1 MQFCWVSMN
10 PNIKL
15 IITSHS
21 RLNPFRLEQ
30 WNHRRVKIFSSIGCR
45 FCFVAIMQI
54 DESSTL
60 LRMRCFARTYQLSLP
75 QYAKKYHRMFNKNA
89 VYIEPFT
96 IRQVIVASCHLEKY
110 IENIVRW
117 LHLKRHTSWHC
128 SSLKFDMHNA
138 LKSRTWNGESF
149 HFTVQRL
156 NHIYSVFTVYFLQ

>member
-1 MQFCWVSMN
+1 MN

-15 IITSHS
+15 ITSHS
-21 RLNPFRLEQ
+21 RSNSFRLEQ

-54 DESSTL
+54 DESSTPL
-60 LRMRCFARTYQLSLP
+60 CMRFFARTYHQSLP
-75 QYAKKYHRMFNKNA
+75 QSAKKYHRLFNKNA
-89 VYIEPFT
+89 VCIEPFT

-110 IENIVRW
+110 ISKTLWDGSIWKGTHLGIVAAW
-117 LHLKRHTSWHC
+117 DLT
-128 SSLKFDMHNA
+128 HNA

-156 NHIYSVFTVYFLQ
+156 NHIYSVFTVYIVQ